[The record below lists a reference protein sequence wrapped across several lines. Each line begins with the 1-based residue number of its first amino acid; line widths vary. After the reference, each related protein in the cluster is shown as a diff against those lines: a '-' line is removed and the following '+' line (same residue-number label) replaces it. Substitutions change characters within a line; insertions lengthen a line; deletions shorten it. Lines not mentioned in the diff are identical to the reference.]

1 MLELKGTVAEA
12 ASECL
17 SSISEAPQIGGVT
30 NKCSSKK
37 KNKNKK
43 QVAMKRP
50 KCFSPKYT
58 TFCDHTIVRKMKGPR
73 LDVDAICASM
83 LEGYEKNKVLWAAKQ
98 QLEAAATHMGPSS
111 RKKNETTKRKM
122 KKNKRSKMK
131 IPFNF

>member
-17 SSISEAPQIGGVT
+17 SSISEAPQIGGGGGVT

-37 KNKNKK
+37 KNKK

-73 LDVDAICASM
+73 LVVDAICASM
-83 LEGYEKNKVLWAAKQ
+83 LEGYEKNKVLRAAKQ

-111 RKKNETTKRKM
+111 RKKTTKRKM
-122 KKNKRSKMK
+122 KKNKRSKLK

>member
-1 MLELKGTVAEA
+1 
-12 ASECL
+12 
-17 SSISEAPQIGGVT
+17 
-30 NKCSSKK
+30 
-37 KNKNKK
+37 
-43 QVAMKRP
+43 
-50 KCFSPKYT
+50 
-58 TFCDHTIVRKMKGPR
+58 MKGPR